1 MRRLIRVSSKWN
13 VPCLLACLIAGCAR
27 FEFSKP
33 PVRPDITVKPAAE
46 GPEHVSPPALEDTAP
61 AAPESAPPPA
71 APGDALNLTV
81 EGAIVVALANNK
93 ALAVEEVN
101 PAIQRTFVSEQRS
114 VFDPVLT
121 ASYTETD
128 DEVDRDLLVRTPV
141 SIPDGAGGTI
151 TAGSIWQPIETEVE
165 TDTASRGAAITQRLP
180 TGTDITVSVG
190 KNRAVVRNKST
201 DPRRAYGT
209 DTDTDTHTLDV
220 TVRQQLLRG
229 GGLGVNLASL
239 RQARL
244 AALSSEY
251 NLRGFAE
258 NLVSQVEQ
266 AYWDCLTAQRQ
277 IKIFEES
284 LVIAQNQAQEVR
296 DRIDIGDLAESEYAA
311 AEAEVAQRKSSLIDA
326 RSNYDTL
333 RLAFLRL
340 LNPNADSLRP
350 VDLNLLSDPMI
361 PSVDLIDVEAS
372 IRLARRMRPDL
383 NQARLQIQQDDLELV
398 RTRNG
403 LLPQLDVFINLS
415 NAVNKTHYSELFLV
429 NTQNERDER
438 VTTQV
443 GAEFSYPIGN
453 RGPRARYNR
462 SKMTRD
468 RNLLALANLSQ
479 LVEQDI
485 RAAYVEVER
494 SRQQIDATAVTS
506 RLQQISLDVEREKY
520 RLGRSTILL
529 VSQAQRD
536 LLSAQLSEVQAI
548 AAYLKALVNLYRL
561 EGSLLE
567 RRGVIC
573 PGSDPVEL
581 AGEFDSVTMNR
592 TDGSISV
599 LHQPRQGAIFP

>member
-1 MRRLIRVSSKWN
+1 MV
-13 VPCLLACLIAGCAR
+13 AGCAR
-27 FEFSKP
+27 LEFSKP
-33 PVRPDITVKPAAE
+33 PAVPNITVKSAE
-46 GPEHVSPPALEDTAP
+46 GGVEHVSAPALEVKTE
-61 AAPESAPPPA
+61 APESAASPP
-71 APGDALNLTV
+71 GEALNLTV
-81 EGAIVVALANNK
+81 EGAIVIALANNK

-101 PAIQRTFVSEQRS
+101 PAIQGTFVSEQRS

-121 ASYTETD
+121 ASYTETE
-128 DEVDRDLLVRTPV
+128 DEVDRDLLVRTPIT
-141 SIPDGAGGTI
+141 IPNGAGGTI
-151 TAGSIWQPIETEVE
+151 TAGSVWQPIETEVE
-165 TDTASRGAAITQRLP
+165 TDTESRSAGITQRLP
-180 TGTDITVSVG
+180 TGTDITLSVG
-190 KNRAVVRNKST
+190 KSRAVVRNEST
-201 DPRRAYGT
+201 DPRRMYGT
-209 DTDTDTHTLDV
+209 DTDTDTHSLDF

-251 NLRGFAE
+251 NLRGFTE
-258 NLVSQVEQ
+258 DLVSQVEQ
-266 AYWDCLTAQRQ
+266 AYWDCVTAQRQ

-340 LNPNADSLRP
+340 LNPNADTLRP
-350 VDLNLLSDPMI
+350 VELNLLSDPTI
-361 PSVDLIDVEAS
+361 PSVELIDVEDS

-383 NQARLQIQQDDLELV
+383 NQTRLQIQQDSLEVV

-403 LLPQLDVFINLS
+403 LLPQLDVFITLS

-429 NTQNERDER
+429 NTQNERDDR
-438 VTTQV
+438 VTTQF

-453 RGPRARYNR
+453 RGPRARFNR

-468 RNLLALANLSQ
+468 RNLLALANLNQ

-485 RAAYVEVER
+485 RAGYVEVER

-506 RLQQISLDVEREKY
+506 RLQQTTLDVEREKY

-536 LLSAQLSEVQAI
+536 LLSAQLNEVQAI

-561 EGSLLE
+561 EGSLLK
-567 RRGVIC
+567 RRGVNC
-573 PGSDPVEL
+573 PGSEPVGLDDEI
-581 AGEFDSVTMNR
+581 DSLEMNPM
-592 TDGSISV
+592 DSIPSEAP
-599 LHQPRQGAIFP
+599 QPKQGVMSP